1 MNRSFL
7 ITGDSI
13 NSRLDRWLKRNI
25 SPIPQSLIEKNLRKG
40 KIKVN
45 DKKIK
50 SSYRLQKNDKI
61 NFYNFTFKAR
71 LEKKKKF
78 IYDPSKKDLLFSLTI
93 SRRPIYLTGLKKC
106 VIQKSFLSASVSFS
120 DSIFRGIVEVFDETI
135 EFFFLFL
142 NICS

>member
-50 SSYRLQKNDKI
+50 SS
-61 NFYNFTFKAR
+61 
-71 LEKKKKF
+71 
-78 IYDPSKKDLLFSLTI
+78 
-93 SRRPIYLTGLKKC
+93 
-106 VIQKSFLSASVSFS
+106 
-120 DSIFRGIVEVFDETI
+120 
-135 EFFFLFL
+135 
-142 NICS
+142 